1 MLDFSRNSL
10 RMKEA
15 RMKPLTRC
23 AIAASLA
30 CLAATAQ
37 AEEPLSQTTISFYAG
52 GKPVG
57 GLIFPIGARI
67 TPSVV
72 AASEREGASG
82 ARYTGNV
89 QSRFMPPAGQSI
101 VMFGEDIAVTHEVIS
116 AERAQAVRDLEA
128 MGTSDQLYR
137 GRSTT
142 GELTPEE
149 WKLQSAIDVAN
160 MKRLAQIIDTYGW
173 PGLRFA
179 GAASQTAF
187 LVLQHADPATQRK
200 YLPLLRD
207 AVKRSDAMGGHLAML
222 EDRLLVAAGKPQVY
236 GSQLAADPLRF
247 EPIEDEAHVDE
258 RRRSVGLEPLAEY
271 AKHFGLSY
279 TPKRQAPK
287 TQAPK

>member
-1 MLDFSRNSL
+1 
-10 RMKEA
+10 MKEA
-15 RMKPLTRC
+15 RMKPFTRC
-23 AIAASLA
+23 AAAASLA
-30 CLAATAQ
+30 CLAAASH
-37 AEEPLSQTTISFYAG
+37 ADEPLSQTTISFYAG

-57 GLIFPIGARI
+57 GLIFPIGSKVI
-67 TPSVV
+67 PSAV
-72 AASEREGASG
+72 ATTEREGTNG

-89 QSRFMPPAGQSI
+89 QSRFTPPGGQPI
-101 VMFGEDIAVTHEVIS
+101 VMFGEDIAVTHEAIS

-137 GRSTT
+137 GRSAT

-149 WKLQSAIDVAN
+149 WKLQTAIDVAN

-222 EDRLLVAAGKPQVY
+222 EDRLLVDEGKPQVY
-236 GSQLAADPLRF
+236 GSQLAANPLRF

-271 AKHFGLSY
+271 ARHFGLVY
-279 TPKRQAPK
+279 TPKTRAPAAQAPK
-287 TQAPK
+287 